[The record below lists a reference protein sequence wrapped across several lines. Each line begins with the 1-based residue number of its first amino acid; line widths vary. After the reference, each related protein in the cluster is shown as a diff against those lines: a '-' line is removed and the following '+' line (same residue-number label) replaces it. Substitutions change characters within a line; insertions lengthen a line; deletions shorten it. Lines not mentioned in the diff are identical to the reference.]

1 MSSPGSSDSEDDPGM
16 EMIESYTGKRKTR
29 KLTIIDQEE
38 LNQAKQDMAELGKE
52 MEAQIVKLRKQ
63 EEEEVNMI
71 RKANEKIRKY
81 LLDNSKKVQNLANRM
96 KGDNFYATADERETI
111 EEAGG
116 IENMLTKPSSDAR
129 QAAIRDAMTD
139 TGQPV
144 VHSPPQPPRPP
155 QAPRPPPALLT
166 PPPPYQSETKT
177 NEGNGGRGRGRGGGG
192 RGRGGRGGRGRG
204 GRGRNYELRL

>member
-16 EMIESYTGKRKTR
+16 EMIENYTGKRKTR

-81 LLDNSKKVQNLANRM
+81 LLYNSEKVQNLANRM
-96 KGDNFYATADERETI
+96 KGDNFYATADERKTI

-177 NEGNGGRGRGRGGGG
+177 DEGNGGGGRGRGGGG